1 MATKFTITLATALA
15 MAVTVMGSAAAGP
28 PPNTISPPK
37 GLNLGSTSFFDGLG
51 RQSPG
56 WTFIEYDRFEDL
68 DRMTGPTGAPNPRF
82 KDPRIV
88 VGVALTQLIY
98 TTDWRPFGGHVAFSA
113 ALPVVDVARSSFA
126 ADSPLKLANN
136 GAGIGDLVW
145 GPIFQSRVYMAEGRP
160 WFAWRGQLVISSP
173 TGAVNRAKDINQG
186 AGYWAINPYVAFS
199 YFPTANLEIS
209 NRLNYQYNF
218 PGKAFSN
225 PPPIPGVVYRNGQAG
240 QLVYDNFAASY
251 AVSRH
256 VNLGVAGYGLA
267 QLTLNRSNGVWIPG
281 SRETELYLGPGARL
295 KFDDSNSLNLNAYL
309 RVVSHGAAN
318 GTKLSSQ
325 FVHRF

>member
-15 MAVTVMGSAAAGP
+15 MAVTVMGSADAGA
-28 PPNTISPPK
+28 PPNTISPPR

-56 WTFIEYDRFEDL
+56 WTFIEYGRFEDL
-68 DRMTGPTGAPNPRF
+68 DGMTGPTGAPNPRF

-88 VGVALTQLIY
+88 VSVALTQLIY

-145 GPIFQSRVYMAEGRP
+145 GPIFQSRVYMAGGRP
-160 WFAWRGQLVISSP
+160 RFAWRGQLVIMSP
-173 TGAVNRAKDINQG
+173 TGAVNRARDINQG

-199 YFPTANLEIS
+199 YFPTAKTEIS

-218 PGKAFSN
+218 SGKAFSN

-251 AVSRH
+251 AVSRR

-267 QLTLNRSNGVWIPG
+267 QLTLNRTNGVEIPG

-295 KFDDSNSLNLNAYL
+295 KFDDSNSLNLNAYF
-309 RVVSHGAAN
+309 RVVSHGAAS

-325 FVHRF
+325 FIHRF